1 MEHQNKVRSP
11 WSIVHSPQS
20 MVRSPWSMV
29 LCCLLLYTGLTQA
42 AAPLSDLA
50 MEQFEKGASRSA
62 SRNPFSPS
70 EAPAEIDV
78 ANLSLEG
85 LVTGENAGLG
95 LVSGRIVRAEDKIG
109 KYTVSKIKPG
119 EIIFTADGGEQIL
132 KMEGFTPAFHHQ
144 KNQNYD
150 IEFRHADLKDALNL
164 LAKMAGYNLIL
175 PEDLGGRVNLSF
187 ADIPLR
193 DAINSILKVNN
204 YNYAIE
210 SGIMRVGKSD
220 QFIGGTDLLATTV
233 PLKFATAKDLVDK
246 IKPLLSEKGSVSADE
261 RTNVLSIKDYDANV
275 ENARRFIKE
284 VDRKDQQ
291 VLIEAQIV
299 DASNDFARSLGVQWG
314 VSGSPDRLTISGA
327 DSTGTFKING
337 FPPTP
342 AIVNMGSANPTSGV
356 GFRIGSLPGGTNID
370 LQLTAAEQK
379 GDVNIISKPSVSTI
393 NNLPAKIRS
402 GVTLYV
408 KSTSNITIATTAG
421 GGGGAV
427 PSLQAIE
434 TGVQLTVTPQIS
446 PENHIKMTIDANESE
461 VDFSKTVDGI
471 PAIIDNTATTTV
483 VLKDG
488 ETAVIGGLIK
498 MKNTNIKKSVPGISK
513 VPVIGLF
520 FKSNTKT
527 KTHTELM
534 IFITPTIM
542 R

>member
-1 MEHQNKVRSP
+1 MEQQNKNRVHGP
-11 WSIVHSPQS
+11 WSIV
-20 MVRSPWSMV
+20 
-29 LCCLLLYTGLTQA
+29 LCLLLYTGVAQT

-70 EAPAEIDV
+70 EAPAEIDI

-85 LVTGENAGLG
+85 LVTGENTGLG
-95 LVSGRIVRAEDKIG
+95 LVSGRIVRAGDKIG

-119 EIIFTADGGEQIL
+119 EVIFTTDGGEQTL
-132 KMEGFTPAFHHQ
+132 KMEGFTPAFHNQ

-210 SGIMRVGKSD
+210 SGIMRVGKAD

-275 ENARRFIKE
+275 ENARSFIKE

-327 DSTGTFKING
+327 DSTGTFKIND
-337 FPPTP
+337 FPAKP
-342 AIVNMGSANPTSGV
+342 AIVNMGATSPTSGV
-356 GFRIGSLPGGTNID
+356 GFRIGSLPGGTKID

-379 GDVNIISKPSVSTI
+379 GEVNIISKPSVSTI

-408 KSTSNITIATTAG
+408 KSTSNITIATSAG

-498 MKNTNIKKSVPGISK
+498 MKDSNIKKSVPGISK
-513 VPVIGLF
+513 VPLVGLF
-520 FKSNTKT
+520 FKSNSKT